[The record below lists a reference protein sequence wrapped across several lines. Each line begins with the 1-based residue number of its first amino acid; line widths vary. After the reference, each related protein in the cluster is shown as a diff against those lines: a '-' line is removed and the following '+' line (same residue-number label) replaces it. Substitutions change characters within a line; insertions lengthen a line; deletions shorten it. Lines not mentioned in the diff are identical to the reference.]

1 MPEIFSIFQTQL
13 FPIFRNEY
21 FKTIIYDIKNIHDE
35 YKKSTTQHDKHR
47 KRHTKVGGWNEREG
61 MEHDKRRKRHTKVG
75 GWNEREGMEMESGSP
90 HLFCAIDHGH

>member
-1 MPEIFSIFQTQL
+1 MIS
-13 FPIFRNEY
+13 
-21 FKTIIYDIKNIHDE
+21 KIYMTSTRRAQHNTTSTERDIQKWV
-35 YKKSTTQHDKHR
+35 
-47 KRHTKVGGWNEREG
+47 VGMREG